1 MKYLYTT
8 CIALLSLLTIAQ
20 AQNDDLVCFNCPPSE
35 AITAYTI
42 QDLRGSSAV
51 EGYTFDISFRQDSQ
65 AVAVIRQGNPDAQ
78 FIVRIYEP
86 TFRPA
91 EDNPDDYKYDWLS
104 WGNSQEVTRADNL
117 TQVVF
122 HPEGHLLVVGDDA
135 GQVQFWDVDTLSL
148 LYASYGEDSIN
159 ELLFH
164 PDGFVTLE
172 GKQTIALH
180 RLNDDIV
187 TFELPDN
194 VTSIQMIT
202 LSPDYRWLIASA
214 DTGLL
219 VYDLSTLSLIRQID
233 MERQVVSV
241 LFSPSELHDVFVLSD
256 KVELWSWSET
266 PEDLSFQATFETLMA
281 LEERDYFI
289 TDSAISPDGSLL
301 VTVDQQDCMRTWDVL
316 QHKEILTPIT
326 DIESFNCSSISI
338 NAIAFSP
345 DSLWFTYGEAFFVS
359 MNIP

>member
-20 AQNDDLVCFNCPPSE
+20 AQNDYLYCYYCPPSE
-35 AITAYTI
+35 AITSETI
-42 QDLRGSSAV
+42 NNVRINGGL

-65 AVAVIRQGNPDAQ
+65 AVAVITQGNPNAP
-78 FIVRIYEP
+78 FVVRIYVP

-91 EDNPDDYKYDWLS
+91 EDNPDDYKYDWLN
-104 WGNSQEVTRADNL
+104 WGNSQEITRADNL
-117 TQVVF
+117 TQVAF
-122 HPEGHLLVVGDDA
+122 HPEGHLLVVGDNA
-135 GQVQFWDVDTLSL
+135 GQVQFWDVDSL
-148 LYASYGEDSIN
+148 LLLYTSYGEDSIN

-164 PDGFVTLE
+164 PDGFFTLE
-172 GKQTIALH
+172 GTQTIALH

-194 VTSIQMIT
+194 VTSIQMIA
-202 LSPDYRWLIASA
+202 LSPDYQWLIASA

-233 MERQVVSV
+233 IERQVGSV

-256 KVELWSWSET
+256 KVEVWSWSET
-266 PEDLSFQATFETLMA
+266 PEDLSFQATFDTLMT
-281 LEERDYFI
+281 LEESDYLI

-301 VTVDQQDCMRTWDVL
+301 VTVDQQDCWRTWDTL
-316 QHKEILTPIT
+316 QQQEINTPIR
-326 DIESFNCSSISI
+326 EFHSCISRI
-338 NAIAFSP
+338 NNLAFSP
-345 DSLWFTYGEAFFVS
+345 DGLWLTYDNVGFGSWVV
-359 MNIP
+359 P